1 MKKLYEETDI
11 QAIAE
16 AIREKNDST
25 DTYNVKEMAA
35 AVRRIGGIQTRKM
48 TVIASRPATV
58 QYVPA
63 SGGELVSVDMVKGDE
78 ITIDVPVASLI
89 YITGKYVYRAGSTTG
104 ASGWYVSGDNVT
116 VSTYSHQIV
125 MSSGTQFQY
134 GAIVYITDISQDGT
148 VLVSATD
155 S

>member
-1 MKKLYEETDI
+1 MKKLYEEADI

-35 AVRRIGGIQTRKM
+35 AVRGIGGTKTRKL
-48 TVIASRPATV
+48 TLTASRPATV

-63 SGGELVSVDMVKGDE
+63 TGGELISMDMVAGDE
-78 ITIDVPVASLI
+78 ITIEVPVVSLI
-89 YITGKYVYRAGSTTG
+89 YITGFYTYRSGTVSG
-104 ASGWYVSGDNVT
+104 VSGWNVT
-116 VSTYSHQIV
+116 GENATIDTYSHQIV
-125 MSSGTQFQY
+125 MSSGTQFRY
-134 GAIVYITDISQDGT
+134 GAVAYITDISQDAT
-148 VLVSATD
+148 VKIATTA